1 MTEKQN
7 QPTSTGVDVS
17 AGAGVDT
24 GAGAGVDTGVAVG
37 AGMGTGVGVG
47 AGVGTGAG
55 ASVGAGETSA
65 GAGASLNAG
74 TSANTSSHTNA
85 NTNTNT
91 SANDPAQKITW
102 YAAHKYALAAIVLVI
117 VLLMLVL
124 AYVFSCNAEQ
134 SARLAQ
140 SASDDAPTVH
150 IVQDRIAEN
159 ADNTDSAD
167 ATKTNEN
174 SAEQSAPQ
182 EIKELQQQIEELTQP
197 YGSSVSVCIIDASNG
212 NYCQVN
218 SDKAFVSA
226 SMIKLAVLC
235 KYMDAVDNG
244 QLDPADR
251 VALKNMKV
259 VGGTGLI
266 QTERHAS
273 YSYDE
278 LCRYMIMYSDNTATN
293 VIINKLGQDAINE
306 RVQTLGCKNTSLNR
320 QLMALNTNTENW
332 ISARDAATILYKIKN
347 GTAASSA
354 MCAKALEYLSK
365 QTDNEGM
372 AEGISSGAFA
382 HKTGSLRSMRH
393 DGGIVLGKHPYV
405 IVALCDI
412 GAGNANKLMKEIA
425 QKADAY
431 FSQLD

>member
-7 QPTSTGVDVS
+7 QATSS
-17 AGAGVDT
+17 SVDT
-24 GAGAGVDTGVAVG
+24 GASVG
-37 AGMGTGVGVG
+37 AGGTSAG
-47 AGVGTGAG
+47 AGVGTGAD
-55 ASVGAGETSA
+55 A
-65 GAGASLNAG
+65 
-74 TSANTSSHTNA
+74 SANTG
-85 NTNTNT
+85 TNTD
-91 SANDPAQKITW
+91 ANDLAQLKTW
-102 YAAHKYALAAIVLVI
+102 CTTHKYALVAIVLAI
-117 VLLMLVL
+117 VLLVLVL

-134 SARLAQ
+134 SARSVKTASD
-140 SASDDAPTVH
+140 SASQVQ
-150 IVQDRIAEN
+150 IVQDRIAE
-159 ADNTDSAD
+159 SAD
-167 ATKTNEN
+167 STDTPKANVN

-182 EIKELQQQIEELTQP
+182 EIKELQLQIEELTQP
-197 YGSSVSVCIIDASNG
+197 YGSSVSVCVIDASNG

-235 KYMDAVDNG
+235 EYMHAVDNG

-251 VALKNMKV
+251 VSLKNMKV

-273 YSYDE
+273 YTYDE

-293 VIINKLGQDAINE
+293 ALINKLGQDSVNE

-347 GTAASSA
+347 GTASSSTI
-354 MCAKALEYLSK
+354 CAKALEYLSK

-412 GAGNANKLMKEIA
+412 GAGNANRLMKEIA
-425 QKADAY
+425 QKTDAY

>member
-1 MTEKQN
+1 MTETQN
-7 QPTSTGVDVS
+7 QATSS
-17 AGAGVDT
+17 SVDT
-24 GAGAGVDTGVAVG
+24 GASVG
-37 AGMGTGVGVG
+37 AGGTSAG
-47 AGVGTGAG
+47 AGVGTGAD
-55 ASVGAGETSA
+55 A
-65 GAGASLNAG
+65 
-74 TSANTSSHTNA
+74 SANTG
-85 NTNTNT
+85 TNTD
-91 SANDPAQKITW
+91 ANDLAQLKTW
-102 YAAHKYALAAIVLVI
+102 CTTHKYALVAIVLAI
-117 VLLMLVL
+117 VLLVLVL

-134 SARLAQ
+134 SAKSVKTASD
-140 SASDDAPTVH
+140 SASQVQ
-150 IVQDRIAEN
+150 IVQDRIAE
-159 ADNTDSAD
+159 SAD
-167 ATKTNEN
+167 STDTPKANVN

-182 EIKELQQQIEELTQP
+182 EIKELQLQIEELTQP

-235 KYMDAVDNG
+235 EYMHAVDNG

-251 VALKNMKV
+251 VSLKNMKV

-273 YSYDE
+273 YTYDE

-293 VIINKLGQDAINE
+293 ALINKLGQDSVNE
-306 RVQTLGCKNTSLNR
+306 LVQTLGCKNTSLNR

-347 GTAASSA
+347 GTASSSTI
-354 MCAKALEYLSK
+354 CAKALEYLSK

-412 GAGNANKLMKEIA
+412 GAGNANRLMKEIA

>member
-7 QPTSTGVDVS
+7 QPTS
-17 AGAGVDT
+17 
-24 GAGAGVDTGVAVG
+24 
-37 AGMGTGVGVG
+37 VGVG
-47 AGVGTGAG
+47 
-55 ASVGAGETSA
+55 SGETSA
-65 GAGASLNAG
+65 GADASLNAG
-74 TSANTSSHTNA
+74 VSTDTSASARTKTNKP
-85 NTNTNT
+85 N
-91 SANDPAQKITW
+91 QLKTW
-102 YAAHKYALAAIVLVI
+102 CTTHKHALAVTVLAIVL
-117 VLLMLVL
+117 LVL
-124 AYVFSCNAEQ
+124 ILVYVFSCNAGQ
-134 SARLAQ
+134 SAKSVQ
-140 SASDDAPTVH
+140 NASDVASKAQ
-150 IVQDRIAEN
+150 IVQDRTAEN
-159 ADNTDSAD
+159 ADNTDSAN
-167 ATKTNEN
+167 AAKTNEN

-212 NYCQVN
+212 NYCHVN
-218 SDKAFVSA
+218 SDKALVSA

-235 KYMDAVDNG
+235 EYMHAVDNG

-251 VALKNMKV
+251 VALKNMNV

-273 YSYDE
+273 YTYDE

-293 VIINKLGQDAINE
+293 VLINKLGQDAINE
-306 RVQTLGCKNTSLNR
+306 RVQALGCKNTSLNR

>member
-1 MTEKQN
+1 MIEKQN
-7 QPTSTGVDVS
+7 QPTS
-17 AGAGVDT
+17 
-24 GAGAGVDTGVAVG
+24 
-37 AGMGTGVGVG
+37 VGVG
-47 AGVGTGAG
+47 
-55 ASVGAGETSA
+55 SGETSA
-65 GAGASLNAG
+65 GVDASLNAG
-74 TSANTSSHTNA
+74 VSTDTSASARTKTNKP
-85 NTNTNT
+85 N
-91 SANDPAQKITW
+91 QLKTW
-102 YAAHKYALAAIVLVI
+102 CTTHKHALAVTVLAIVL
-117 VLLMLVL
+117 LVL
-124 AYVFSCNAEQ
+124 ILVYVFSCNAEQ
-134 SARLAQ
+134 SARLVQ
-140 SASDDAPTVH
+140 NASDDAPKAQ

-159 ADNTDSAD
+159 TDNTDSAN
-167 ATKTNEN
+167 AAKTNEN

-212 NYCQVN
+212 NYCHVN
-218 SDKAFVSA
+218 SDKALVSA

-235 KYMDAVDNG
+235 EYMHAVDNG

-251 VALKNMKV
+251 VTLKNMKV

-293 VIINKLGQDAINE
+293 VLINKLGQDAINE
-306 RVQTLGCKNTSLNR
+306 RVQALGCKNTSLNR

-332 ISARDAATILYKIKN
+332 ISARDAATILYKFKN

>member
-7 QPTSTGVDVS
+7 QPTS
-17 AGAGVDT
+17 
-24 GAGAGVDTGVAVG
+24 
-37 AGMGTGVGVG
+37 VGVG
-47 AGVGTGAG
+47 
-55 ASVGAGETSA
+55 SGETSA
-65 GAGASLNAG
+65 GADANLNAG
-74 TSANTSSHTNA
+74 VSTDTSASARTKTNKP
-85 NTNTNT
+85 N
-91 SANDPAQKITW
+91 QLKTW
-102 YAAHKYALAAIVLVI
+102 CTTHKHALAVTVLAIVL
-117 VLLMLVL
+117 LVL
-124 AYVFSCNAEQ
+124 ILVYVFSCNAEQ
-134 SARLAQ
+134 SARLVQ
-140 SASDDAPTVH
+140 NASDVAPKAQ

-159 ADNTDSAD
+159 ADNTDSAN
-167 ATKTNEN
+167 AAKTNEN

-212 NYCQVN
+212 NYCHVN
-218 SDKAFVSA
+218 SDKALVSA

-235 KYMDAVDNG
+235 EYMHAVDNG

-251 VALKNMKV
+251 VALKNMNV

-273 YSYDE
+273 YTYDE

-293 VIINKLGQDAINE
+293 VLINKLGQDAINE
-306 RVQTLGCKNTSLNR
+306 RVQALGRKNTSLNR

>member
-1 MTEKQN
+1 MTETQN
-7 QPTSTGVDVS
+7 QATSS
-17 AGAGVDT
+17 SVDT
-24 GAGAGVDTGVAVG
+24 
-37 AGMGTGVGVG
+37 
-47 AGVGTGAG
+47 G
-55 ASVGAGETSA
+55 ASVGAGGTSA
-65 GAGASLNAG
+65 GAGVGAG
-74 TSANTSSHTNA
+74 VDASANTG
-85 NTNTNT
+85 T
-91 SANDPAQKITW
+91 STGANDLAQLKTRCTT
-102 YAAHKYALAAIVLVI
+102 HKHVLAVTVLAIVLLV
-117 VLLMLVL
+117 LVL

-134 SARLAQ
+134 SAKSVKTASD
-140 SASDDAPTVH
+140 SASQVQ
-150 IVQDRIAEN
+150 IVQDRIAE
-159 ADNTDSAD
+159 SAD
-167 ATKTNEN
+167 STDTPKANVN

-182 EIKELQQQIEELTQP
+182 EIKELQLQIEELTQP

-235 KYMDAVDNG
+235 EYMHAVDNG
-244 QLDPADR
+244 QLDPKDR
-251 VALKNMKV
+251 VTLKNMKV

-273 YSYDE
+273 YTYDE

-293 VIINKLGQDAINE
+293 VLINKLGQDAINE

-347 GTAASSA
+347 GTASSSTI
-354 MCAKALEYLSK
+354 CAKALEYLSK

-393 DGGIVLGKHPYV
+393 DGGIVLGRHPYV

-412 GAGNANKLMKEIA
+412 GAGNANRLMKEIA

>member
-7 QPTSTGVDVS
+7 QPTS
-17 AGAGVDT
+17 
-24 GAGAGVDTGVAVG
+24 
-37 AGMGTGVGVG
+37 VGVG
-47 AGVGTGAG
+47 
-55 ASVGAGETSA
+55 SGETSA
-65 GAGASLNAG
+65 GADASLNAG
-74 TSANTSSHTNA
+74 VSTDTSASARTKTNKP
-85 NTNTNT
+85 N
-91 SANDPAQKITW
+91 QLKTW
-102 YAAHKYALAAIVLVI
+102 CTTHKHALAVTVLAIVL
-117 VLLMLVL
+117 LVL
-124 AYVFSCNAEQ
+124 ILVYVFSCNAEQ
-134 SARLAQ
+134 SARLVQ
-140 SASDDAPTVH
+140 NASDVAPKAQ

-159 ADNTDSAD
+159 ADNTDSAN
-167 ATKTNEN
+167 AVKTNEN

-212 NYCQVN
+212 NYCHVN
-218 SDKAFVSA
+218 SDKALVSA

-235 KYMDAVDNG
+235 EYMHAVDNG

-251 VALKNMKV
+251 VALKNMNV

-273 YSYDE
+273 YTYDE

-293 VIINKLGQDAINE
+293 VLINKLGQDAINE
-306 RVQTLGCKNTSLNR
+306 RVQALGRKNTSLNR

-332 ISARDAATILYKIKN
+332 ISARDAATILNKIKN

>member
-1 MTEKQN
+1 MTETQN
-7 QPTSTGVDVS
+7 QATSS
-17 AGAGVDT
+17 SVDT
-24 GAGAGVDTGVAVG
+24 GASVG
-37 AGMGTGVGVG
+37 AGGTSAG
-47 AGVGTGAG
+47 AGVGTGAD
-55 ASVGAGETSA
+55 A
-65 GAGASLNAG
+65 
-74 TSANTSSHTNA
+74 SANTG
-85 NTNTNT
+85 TNTD
-91 SANDPAQKITW
+91 ANDLAQLKIWCTT
-102 YAAHKYALAAIVLVI
+102 HKYALVAIVLAI
-117 VLLMLVL
+117 VLLVLIL

-134 SARLAQ
+134 SAKSVKTASD
-140 SASDDAPTVH
+140 SASQVQ
-150 IVQDRIAEN
+150 IVQDRIAE
-159 ADNTDSAD
+159 SAD
-167 ATKTNEN
+167 STDTPKANVN

-182 EIKELQQQIEELTQP
+182 EIKELQLQIEELTQP
-197 YGSSVSVCIIDASNG
+197 YGSSVSVCVIDASNG

-235 KYMDAVDNG
+235 EYMHAVDNG

-251 VALKNMKV
+251 VSLKNMKV

-273 YSYDE
+273 YTYDE

-293 VIINKLGQDAINE
+293 ALINKLGQDSVNE
-306 RVQTLGCKNTSLNR
+306 LVQTLGCKNTSLNR

-347 GTAASSA
+347 GTASSSTI
-354 MCAKALEYLSK
+354 CAKALEYLSK

-412 GAGNANKLMKEIA
+412 GAGNANRLMKEIA
-425 QKADAY
+425 QKTDAY

>member
-1 MTEKQN
+1 MAEKQN
-7 QPTSTGVDVS
+7 QATS
-17 AGAGVDT
+17 
-24 GAGAGVDTGVAVG
+24 
-37 AGMGTGVGVG
+37 VGVG
-47 AGVGTGAG
+47 
-55 ASVGAGETSA
+55 SGETSA
-65 GAGASLNAG
+65 GADASLNAG
-74 TSANTSSHTNA
+74 VSTDTSASARTKTNKP
-85 NTNTNT
+85 N
-91 SANDPAQKITW
+91 QLKTW
-102 YAAHKYALAAIVLVI
+102 CTTHKHALAVTVLAIVL
-117 VLLMLVL
+117 LVL
-124 AYVFSCNAEQ
+124 ILVYVFSCNAEQ
-134 SARLAQ
+134 SAKSVKTASD
-140 SASDDAPTVH
+140 SASQVQ

-159 ADNTDSAD
+159 ADSTD
-167 ATKTNEN
+167 ATTTNEI
-174 SAEQSAPQ
+174 STEQSAPQ

-212 NYCQVN
+212 NYCHVN

-235 KYMDAVDNG
+235 EYMHAVDNG

-251 VALKNMKV
+251 VTLKNMKV

-293 VIINKLGQDAINE
+293 VLINKLGQDAINE
-306 RVQTLGCKNTSLNR
+306 RVQALGCKNTSLNR

-332 ISARDAATILYKIKN
+332 ISARDAATILYKFKN
-347 GTAASSA
+347 GTAASSTI
-354 MCAKALEYLSK
+354 CAKALEYLSK

-393 DGGIVLGKHPYV
+393 DGGIVLGKRPYV

-412 GAGNANKLMKEIA
+412 GAGNANRLMKEIA

-431 FSQLD
+431 FS

>member
-7 QPTSTGVDVS
+7 QPTSTGV
-17 AGAGVDT
+17 
-24 GAGAGVDTGVAVG
+24 
-37 AGMGTGVGVG
+37 GVGLD
-47 AGVGTGAG
+47 
-55 ASVGAGETSA
+55 ASVDASGNVAGPDVDVAT
-65 GAGASLNAG
+65 G
-74 TSANTSSHTNA
+74 TSANADSNELSQMRTQRVARNRILVVTI
-85 NTNTNT
+85 
-91 SANDPAQKITW
+91 SATTI
-102 YAAHKYALAAIVLVI
+102 LV
-117 VLLMLVL
+117 LVL

-134 SARLAQ
+134 SAKSVQ
-140 SASDDAPTVH
+140 NASDVASKAQ
-150 IVQDRIAEN
+150 IVQDRIAE
-159 ADNTDSAD
+159 SAD
-167 ATKTNEN
+167 STDTPKANVN

-182 EIKELQQQIEELTQP
+182 EIKELQLQIEELTQP
-197 YGSSVSVCIIDASNG
+197 YGSSVSVCVIDASNG

-235 KYMDAVDNG
+235 EYMHAVDNG

-251 VALKNMKV
+251 VSLKNMKV

-273 YSYDE
+273 YTYDE

-293 VIINKLGQDAINE
+293 ALINKLGQDSVNE

-347 GTAASSA
+347 GTASSSTI
-354 MCAKALEYLSK
+354 CAKALEYLSK

-412 GAGNANKLMKEIA
+412 GAGNANRLMKEIA

>member
-1 MTEKQN
+1 MTETQN
-7 QPTSTGVDVS
+7 QATSS
-17 AGAGVDT
+17 SVDT
-24 GAGAGVDTGVAVG
+24 GASVG
-37 AGMGTGVGVG
+37 AGGTSAG
-47 AGVGTGAG
+47 AGVGTGAD
-55 ASVGAGETSA
+55 A
-65 GAGASLNAG
+65 
-74 TSANTSSHTNA
+74 SANTG
-85 NTNTNT
+85 TNTD
-91 SANDPAQKITW
+91 ANDLAQLKTW
-102 YAAHKYALAAIVLVI
+102 CTTHKYALVAIVLAI
-117 VLLMLVL
+117 VLLVLILV
-124 AYVFSCNAEQ
+124 YVFSCNAEQ
-134 SARLAQ
+134 SARSVKTASD
-140 SASDDAPTVH
+140 SASQVQ
-150 IVQDRIAEN
+150 IVQDRIAE
-159 ADNTDSAD
+159 SAD
-167 ATKTNEN
+167 STDTPKANVN

-182 EIKELQQQIEELTQP
+182 EIKELQLQIEELTQP
-197 YGSSVSVCIIDASNG
+197 YGSSVSVCVIDASNG
-212 NYCQVN
+212 NYCHVN

-235 KYMDAVDNG
+235 EYMHAVDNG

-251 VALKNMKV
+251 VSLKNMKV

-273 YSYDE
+273 YTYDE

-293 VIINKLGQDAINE
+293 ALINKLRQDSVNE

-347 GTAASSA
+347 GTASSSTI
-354 MCAKALEYLSK
+354 CAKALEYLSK

-412 GAGNANKLMKEIA
+412 GAGNANRLMKEIA
-425 QKADAY
+425 QKTDAY

>member
-1 MTEKQN
+1 MTETQN
-7 QPTSTGVDVS
+7 QATSS
-17 AGAGVDT
+17 SVDT
-24 GAGAGVDTGVAVG
+24 GASVG
-37 AGMGTGVGVG
+37 AGGTSAG
-47 AGVGTGAG
+47 AGVGTGAD
-55 ASVGAGETSA
+55 A
-65 GAGASLNAG
+65 
-74 TSANTSSHTNA
+74 SANTG
-85 NTNTNT
+85 TNTD
-91 SANDPAQKITW
+91 ANDLAQLKTW
-102 YAAHKYALAAIVLVI
+102 CTTHKYALVAIVLAI
-117 VLLMLVL
+117 VLLVLVL

-134 SARLAQ
+134 SARSVKTASD
-140 SASDDAPTVH
+140 SASQVQ
-150 IVQDRIAEN
+150 IVQDRIAE
-159 ADNTDSAD
+159 SAD
-167 ATKTNEN
+167 STDTPKANVN

-197 YGSSVSVCIIDASNG
+197 CGSSVSVCIIDASNG
-212 NYCQVN
+212 NYCHVN

-235 KYMDAVDNG
+235 EYMHAVENG

-251 VALKNMKV
+251 VTLKNMNV

-293 VIINKLGQDAINE
+293 VLINKLGQDAINE
-306 RVQTLGCKNTSLNR
+306 RVQALGCKNTSLNR

-332 ISARDAATILYKIKN
+332 ISARDAAAILYKIKN

-372 AEGISSGAFA
+372 AECISSGAFA

>member
-1 MTEKQN
+1 MTETQN
-7 QPTSTGVDVS
+7 QATSS
-17 AGAGVDT
+17 SVDT
-24 GAGAGVDTGVAVG
+24 GASVG
-37 AGMGTGVGVG
+37 AGGTSVG
-47 AGVGTGAG
+47 AGVGTGAD
-55 ASVGAGETSA
+55 A
-65 GAGASLNAG
+65 
-74 TSANTSSHTNA
+74 SANTG
-85 NTNTNT
+85 TNTD
-91 SANDPAQKITW
+91 ANDLAQLKTW
-102 YAAHKYALAAIVLVI
+102 CTTHKYALVAIVIAIVLLV
-117 VLLMLVL
+117 LVL

-134 SARLAQ
+134 SAESVKTASD
-140 SASDDAPTVH
+140 SASQVQ
-150 IVQDRIAEN
+150 IVQDRIAE
-159 ADNTDSAD
+159 SAD
-167 ATKTNEN
+167 STDTPKANVN

-182 EIKELQQQIEELTQP
+182 EIKELQLQIEELTQP

-235 KYMDAVDNG
+235 EYMHAVDNG

-251 VALKNMKV
+251 VSLKNMKV

-273 YSYDE
+273 YTYDE

-293 VIINKLGQDAINE
+293 ALINKLGQDSVNE

-347 GTAASSA
+347 GTASSSTI
-354 MCAKALEYLSK
+354 CAKALEYLSK

-412 GAGNANKLMKEIA
+412 GAGNANRLMKEIA
-425 QKADAY
+425 QKTDAY

>member
-7 QPTSTGVDVS
+7 QPTS
-17 AGAGVDT
+17 A
-24 GAGAGVDTGVAVG
+24 
-37 AGMGTGVGVG
+37 GVGVG
-47 AGVGTGAG
+47 ANASVDASGNVAGPDVDVGT
-55 ASVGAGETSA
+55 
-65 GAGASLNAG
+65 G
-74 TSANTSSHTNA
+74 TSANADSNELSQMRTQRVARNRILVVTI
-85 NTNTNT
+85 
-91 SANDPAQKITW
+91 SATTI
-102 YAAHKYALAAIVLVI
+102 LV
-117 VLLMLVL
+117 LVL

-134 SARLAQ
+134 SAKSVQ
-140 SASDDAPTVH
+140 NASDVASKAQ
-150 IVQDRIAEN
+150 IVQDRIA
-159 ADNTDSAD
+159 DNTDSAN
-167 ATKTNEN
+167 AAKINEN

-182 EIKELQQQIEELTQP
+182 EIKELQLQIEELTQP

-212 NYCQVN
+212 NYCHVN

-235 KYMDAVDNG
+235 EYMHAVDNG
-244 QLDPADR
+244 QLNPADR
-251 VALKNMKV
+251 VALKNMNV

-273 YSYDE
+273 YTYDE

-293 VIINKLGQDAINE
+293 VLINKLGQDSVNE

-431 FSQLD
+431 FGHLD

>member
-1 MTEKQN
+1 MTETQN
-7 QPTSTGVDVS
+7 QATSS
-17 AGAGVDT
+17 SVDT
-24 GAGAGVDTGVAVG
+24 GASVG
-37 AGMGTGVGVG
+37 AGGTSVG
-47 AGVGTGAG
+47 AGVGTGAD
-55 ASVGAGETSA
+55 A
-65 GAGASLNAG
+65 
-74 TSANTSSHTNA
+74 SANTG
-85 NTNTNT
+85 TNTD
-91 SANDPAQKITW
+91 ANDLAQLKTW
-102 YAAHKYALAAIVLVI
+102 CTTHKYALVAIVIAIVLLV
-117 VLLMLVL
+117 LVL

-134 SARLAQ
+134 SAESVKTASD
-140 SASDDAPTVH
+140 SASQVQ
-150 IVQDRIAEN
+150 IVQDRIAE
-159 ADNTDSAD
+159 SAD
-167 ATKTNEN
+167 STDTPKANVN

-182 EIKELQQQIEELTQP
+182 EIKELQLQIEELTQP

-235 KYMDAVDNG
+235 EYMHAVDNG

-251 VALKNMKV
+251 VTLKNMKV

-273 YSYDE
+273 YTYDE

-293 VIINKLGQDAINE
+293 ALINKLGQDSVNE
-306 RVQTLGCKNTSLNR
+306 LVQTLGCKNTSLNR

-347 GTAASSA
+347 GTASSSTI
-354 MCAKALEYLSK
+354 CAKALEYLSK

-393 DGGIVLGKHPYV
+393 DGGIVLGRHPYV

-412 GAGNANKLMKEIA
+412 GAGNANRLMKEIA

>member
-7 QPTSTGVDVS
+7 QPTS
-17 AGAGVDT
+17 
-24 GAGAGVDTGVAVG
+24 
-37 AGMGTGVGVG
+37 VGVG
-47 AGVGTGAG
+47 
-55 ASVGAGETSA
+55 SGETSA
-65 GAGASLNAG
+65 GADASLNAG
-74 TSANTSSHTNA
+74 VSTDTSASARTKTNKP
-85 NTNTNT
+85 NHL
-91 SANDPAQKITW
+91 KTW
-102 YAAHKYALAAIVLVI
+102 CTTHKHALAVTVLAIVL
-117 VLLMLVL
+117 LVL
-124 AYVFSCNAEQ
+124 ILVYVFSCNAEQ
-134 SARLAQ
+134 SARLVQ
-140 SASDDAPTVH
+140 NASDVAPKAQ

-159 ADNTDSAD
+159 ADNTDSAN
-167 ATKTNEN
+167 AAKTNEN

-212 NYCQVN
+212 NYCHVN
-218 SDKAFVSA
+218 SDKALVSA

-235 KYMDAVDNG
+235 EYMHAVDNG

-251 VALKNMKV
+251 VALKNMNV

-273 YSYDE
+273 YTYDE

-293 VIINKLGQDAINE
+293 VLINKLGQDAINE
-306 RVQTLGCKNTSLNR
+306 RVQALGRKNTSLNR

>member
-1 MTEKQN
+1 MTETQN
-7 QPTSTGVDVS
+7 QATSS
-17 AGAGVDT
+17 SVDT
-24 GAGAGVDTGVAVG
+24 GASVG
-37 AGMGTGVGVG
+37 AGGTSAG
-47 AGVGTGAG
+47 AGVGTGAD
-55 ASVGAGETSA
+55 A
-65 GAGASLNAG
+65 
-74 TSANTSSHTNA
+74 SANTG
-85 NTNTNT
+85 TNTD
-91 SANDPAQKITW
+91 ANDLAQLKTW
-102 YAAHKYALAAIVLVI
+102 CTTHKYALVAIVLAI
-117 VLLMLVL
+117 VLLVLVL

-134 SARLAQ
+134 SARSVKTASD
-140 SASDDAPTVH
+140 SASQVQ
-150 IVQDRIAEN
+150 IVQDRIAE
-159 ADNTDSAD
+159 SAD
-167 ATKTNEN
+167 STDTPKANVN

-182 EIKELQQQIEELTQP
+182 EIKELQLQIEELTQP
-197 YGSSVSVCIIDASNG
+197 YGSSVSVCVIDASNG

-235 KYMDAVDNG
+235 EYMHAVDNG

-251 VALKNMKV
+251 VSLKNMNV

-273 YSYDE
+273 YTYDE

-293 VIINKLGQDAINE
+293 ALINKLGQDSVNE

-347 GTAASSA
+347 GTASSSTI
-354 MCAKALEYLSK
+354 CAKALEYLSK

-412 GAGNANKLMKEIA
+412 GAGNANRLMKEIA
-425 QKADAY
+425 QKTDAY

>member
-1 MTEKQN
+1 MIEKQN
-7 QPTSTGVDVS
+7 QPTSV
-17 AGAGVDT
+17 
-24 GAGAGVDTGVAVG
+24 
-37 AGMGTGVGVG
+37 GVGVG
-47 AGVGTGAG
+47 ADASGDASGNVAGPDVDVGT
-55 ASVGAGETSA
+55 S
-65 GAGASLNAG
+65 
-74 TSANTSSHTNA
+74 TSANADSNELSQMRTQRVARNRILVVTI
-85 NTNTNT
+85 
-91 SANDPAQKITW
+91 SATTI
-102 YAAHKYALAAIVLVI
+102 LV
-117 VLLMLVL
+117 LVL

-134 SARLAQ
+134 SARLVQ
-140 SASDDAPTVH
+140 NASDVAPKAQ

-159 ADNTDSAD
+159 ADSTD
-167 ATKTNEN
+167 ATTTNEI
-174 SAEQSAPQ
+174 STEQSAPQ

-197 YGSSVSVCIIDASNG
+197 CGSSVSVCIIDASNG
-212 NYCQVN
+212 NYCHVN

-235 KYMDAVDNG
+235 EYMHAVENG

-251 VALKNMKV
+251 VTLKNMNV

-293 VIINKLGQDAINE
+293 VLINKLGQDAINE
-306 RVQTLGCKNTSLNR
+306 RVQALGCKNTSLNR

-332 ISARDAATILYKIKN
+332 ISARDAAAILYKIKN

-431 FSQLD
+431 FSRLD

>member
-1 MTEKQN
+1 MTETQN
-7 QPTSTGVDVS
+7 QATSS
-17 AGAGVDT
+17 SVDT
-24 GAGAGVDTGVAVG
+24 GASVG
-37 AGMGTGVGVG
+37 AGGTSAG
-47 AGVGTGAG
+47 AGVGTGVDA
-55 ASVGAGETSA
+55 
-65 GAGASLNAG
+65 
-74 TSANTSSHTNA
+74 SANTG
-85 NTNTNT
+85 T
-91 SANDPAQKITW
+91 STGANDLAQLKTW
-102 YAAHKYALAAIVLVI
+102 CTTHKHVLAVTVLAIVLLV
-117 VLLMLVL
+117 LVL

-134 SARLAQ
+134 SARLVQ
-140 SASDDAPTVH
+140 NASDVAPKAQ

-159 ADNTDSAD
+159 ADNTDSAN
-167 ATKTNEN
+167 AAKTNEN

-212 NYCQVN
+212 NYCHVN
-218 SDKAFVSA
+218 SDKALVSA

-235 KYMDAVDNG
+235 EYMHAVDNG

-251 VALKNMKV
+251 VALKNMNV

-273 YSYDE
+273 YTYDE

-293 VIINKLGQDAINE
+293 VLINKLGQDAINE
-306 RVQTLGCKNTSLNR
+306 RVQALGRKNTSLNR

>member
-7 QPTSTGVDVS
+7 QPTS
-17 AGAGVDT
+17 A
-24 GAGAGVDTGVAVG
+24 
-37 AGMGTGVGVG
+37 GVGVG
-47 AGVGTGAG
+47 ANASVDASGNVAGPDVDVGT
-55 ASVGAGETSA
+55 
-65 GAGASLNAG
+65 G
-74 TSANTSSHTNA
+74 TSANADSNELSQMRTQRVARNRILVVTI
-85 NTNTNT
+85 
-91 SANDPAQKITW
+91 SATTI
-102 YAAHKYALAAIVLVI
+102 LV
-117 VLLMLVL
+117 LVL

-134 SARLAQ
+134 SAKSVQ
-140 SASDDAPTVH
+140 NASDVASKAQ
-150 IVQDRIAEN
+150 IVQDRIA
-159 ADNTDSAD
+159 DNTDSAN
-167 ATKTNEN
+167 AAKINEN

-182 EIKELQQQIEELTQP
+182 EIKELQLQIEELTQP

-212 NYCQVN
+212 NYCHVN

-235 KYMDAVDNG
+235 EYMHAVDNG
-244 QLDPADR
+244 QLNPADR
-251 VALKNMKV
+251 VALKNMNV

-273 YSYDE
+273 YTYDE

-293 VIINKLGQDAINE
+293 VLINKLGQDAINE
-306 RVQTLGCKNTSLNR
+306 RVQALGCKNTSLNR

-393 DGGIVLGKHPYV
+393 DGGIVLGKHPYA

-431 FSQLD
+431 FGHLD

>member
-7 QPTSTGVDVS
+7 QPTS
-17 AGAGVDT
+17 
-24 GAGAGVDTGVAVG
+24 
-37 AGMGTGVGVG
+37 VGVG
-47 AGVGTGAG
+47 
-55 ASVGAGETSA
+55 SGETSA
-65 GAGASLNAG
+65 GADASLNAG
-74 TSANTSSHTNA
+74 VSTDTSASARTKTNKP
-85 NTNTNT
+85 NHL
-91 SANDPAQKITW
+91 KTW
-102 YAAHKYALAAIVLVI
+102 CTTHKHALAVTVLAIVLLV
-117 VLLMLVL
+117 LVL

-134 SARLAQ
+134 SAKSVKTASD
-140 SASDDAPTVH
+140 SASQVQ
-150 IVQDRIAEN
+150 IVQDRIAE
-159 ADNTDSAD
+159 SAD
-167 ATKTNEN
+167 STDTPKANVN
-174 SAEQSAPQ
+174 SAEQSASQ
-182 EIKELQQQIEELTQP
+182 EIKELQLQIEELTQP

-235 KYMDAVDNG
+235 EYMHAVDNG

-251 VALKNMKV
+251 VTLKNMKV

-273 YSYDE
+273 YTYDE

-293 VIINKLGQDAINE
+293 ALINKLGQDSVNE
-306 RVQTLGCKNTSLNR
+306 LVQTLGCKNTSLNR

-393 DGGIVLGKHPYV
+393 DGGIVLGRHPYV

-412 GAGNANKLMKEIA
+412 GAGNANRLMKEIA
-425 QKADAY
+425 QKTDAY

>member
-1 MTEKQN
+1 MIEKQN
-7 QPTSTGVDVS
+7 QPTSV
-17 AGAGVDT
+17 
-24 GAGAGVDTGVAVG
+24 
-37 AGMGTGVGVG
+37 GVGVG
-47 AGVGTGAG
+47 ADASGDASGNVAGPDVDVGT
-55 ASVGAGETSA
+55 S
-65 GAGASLNAG
+65 
-74 TSANTSSHTNA
+74 TSANADSNELSQMRTQRVARNRILVVTI
-85 NTNTNT
+85 
-91 SANDPAQKITW
+91 SATTI
-102 YAAHKYALAAIVLVI
+102 LV
-117 VLLMLVL
+117 LVL
-124 AYVFSCNAEQ
+124 AYVFSCNAKQ
-134 SARLAQ
+134 SVKSVQ
-140 SASDDAPTVH
+140 NASDVASKAQ

-159 ADNTDSAD
+159 ADNTDSAN
-167 ATKTNEN
+167 AAKTNEN

-212 NYCQVN
+212 NYCHVN
-218 SDKAFVSA
+218 SDKALVSA

-235 KYMDAVDNG
+235 EYMHAVDNG

-251 VALKNMKV
+251 VTLKNMKV

-273 YSYDE
+273 YTYDE

-293 VIINKLGQDAINE
+293 VLINKLGQDAINE
-306 RVQTLGCKNTSLNR
+306 RVQALGCKNTSLNR

-332 ISARDAATILYKIKN
+332 ISARDAAAILYKIKN

-431 FSQLD
+431 FSRLD

>member
-1 MTEKQN
+1 MTETQN
-7 QPTSTGVDVS
+7 QATSS
-17 AGAGVDT
+17 SVDT
-24 GAGAGVDTGVAVG
+24 
-37 AGMGTGVGVG
+37 
-47 AGVGTGAG
+47 G
-55 ASVGAGETSA
+55 ASVGAGGTSA
-65 GAGASLNAG
+65 GVGVDTGVDA
-74 TSANTSSHTNA
+74 SANTG
-85 NTNTNT
+85 T
-91 SANDPAQKITW
+91 STGANDLAQLKTW
-102 YAAHKYALAAIVLVI
+102 CTTHKHVLAVIVLAIVL
-117 VLLMLVL
+117 LVL
-124 AYVFSCNAEQ
+124 ILVYVFSCNAEQ
-134 SARLAQ
+134 SAKSVQ
-140 SASDDAPTVH
+140 NASDVASKAQ
-150 IVQDRIAEN
+150 IVQDRTAEN
-159 ADNTDSAD
+159 ADNTDSAN
-167 ATKTNEN
+167 AAKTNEN

-212 NYCQVN
+212 NYCHVN
-218 SDKAFVSA
+218 SDKTLVSA

-235 KYMDAVDNG
+235 EYMHAVDNG

-251 VALKNMKV
+251 VALKNMNV

-273 YSYDE
+273 YTYDE

-293 VIINKLGQDAINE
+293 VLINKLGQDAINE
-306 RVQTLGCKNTSLNR
+306 RVQALGCKNTSLNR

>member
-1 MTEKQN
+1 MTETQN
-7 QPTSTGVDVS
+7 QATS
-17 AGAGVDT
+17 
-24 GAGAGVDTGVAVG
+24 
-37 AGMGTGVGVG
+37 VGVG
-47 AGVGTGAG
+47 
-55 ASVGAGETSA
+55 SGETSA
-65 GAGASLNAG
+65 GADASLNAG
-74 TSANTSSHTNA
+74 VSTDTSASARTKTNKP
-85 NTNTNT
+85 NHL
-91 SANDPAQKITW
+91 KTW
-102 YAAHKYALAAIVLVI
+102 CTTHKHALAVTVLAIVL
-117 VLLMLVL
+117 LVL
-124 AYVFSCNAEQ
+124 ILVYVFSCNAEQ
-134 SARLAQ
+134 SAKSVQ
-140 SASDDAPTVH
+140 NASDVASKAQ
-150 IVQDRIAEN
+150 IVQDRTAEN
-159 ADNTDSAD
+159 ADNTDSAN
-167 ATKTNEN
+167 AAKTNEN

-212 NYCQVN
+212 NYCHVN
-218 SDKAFVSA
+218 SDKALVSA

-235 KYMDAVDNG
+235 EYMHAVDNG

-251 VALKNMKV
+251 VALKNMNV

-273 YSYDE
+273 YTYDE

-293 VIINKLGQDAINE
+293 VLINKLGQDAINE
-306 RVQTLGCKNTSLNR
+306 RVQALGCKNTSLNR

>member
-1 MTEKQN
+1 MTETQN
-7 QPTSTGVDVS
+7 QATS
-17 AGAGVDT
+17 
-24 GAGAGVDTGVAVG
+24 
-37 AGMGTGVGVG
+37 VGVG
-47 AGVGTGAG
+47 
-55 ASVGAGETSA
+55 SGETSA
-65 GAGASLNAG
+65 GADASLNAG
-74 TSANTSSHTNA
+74 VSTDTSASARTKTNKP
-85 NTNTNT
+85 N
-91 SANDPAQKITW
+91 QLKTW
-102 YAAHKYALAAIVLVI
+102 CTTHKHALAVTVLAIVL
-117 VLLMLVL
+117 LVL
-124 AYVFSCNAEQ
+124 ILVYVFSCNAGQ
-134 SARLAQ
+134 SAKSVQ
-140 SASDDAPTVH
+140 NASDVASKAQ
-150 IVQDRIAEN
+150 IVQDRTAEN
-159 ADNTDSAD
+159 ADNTDSAN
-167 ATKTNEN
+167 AAKTNEN

-212 NYCQVN
+212 NYCHVN
-218 SDKAFVSA
+218 SDKALVSA

-235 KYMDAVDNG
+235 EYMHAVDNG

-251 VALKNMKV
+251 VALKNMNV

-273 YSYDE
+273 YTYDE

-293 VIINKLGQDAINE
+293 VLINKLGQDAINE
-306 RVQTLGCKNTSLNR
+306 RVQALGCKNTSLNR

>member
-1 MTEKQN
+1 MTETQN
-7 QPTSTGVDVS
+7 QATSS
-17 AGAGVDT
+17 SVDT
-24 GAGAGVDTGVAVG
+24 GASVG
-37 AGMGTGVGVG
+37 AGGTSAG
-47 AGVGTGAG
+47 AGVGTGAD
-55 ASVGAGETSA
+55 A
-65 GAGASLNAG
+65 
-74 TSANTSSHTNA
+74 SANTG
-85 NTNTNT
+85 TNTD
-91 SANDPAQKITW
+91 ANDLAQLKTW
-102 YAAHKYALAAIVLVI
+102 CTTHKYALVAIVLAI
-117 VLLMLVL
+117 VLLVLVL

-134 SARLAQ
+134 SARSVKTASD
-140 SASDDAPTVH
+140 SASQVQ
-150 IVQDRIAEN
+150 IVQDRIAE
-159 ADNTDSAD
+159 SAD
-167 ATKTNEN
+167 STDTPKANVN

-182 EIKELQQQIEELTQP
+182 EIKELQLQIEELTQP
-197 YGSSVSVCIIDASNG
+197 YGSSVSVCVIDASNG

-235 KYMDAVDNG
+235 EYMHAVDNG

-251 VALKNMKV
+251 VSLKNMKV

-273 YSYDE
+273 YTYDE

-293 VIINKLGQDAINE
+293 ALINKLGQDSVNE
-306 RVQTLGCKNTSLNR
+306 LVQTLGCKNTSLNR

-347 GTAASSA
+347 GTASSSTI
-354 MCAKALEYLSK
+354 CAKALEYLSK

-412 GAGNANKLMKEIA
+412 GAGNANRLMKEIA

>member
-7 QPTSTGVDVS
+7 QPTS
-17 AGAGVDT
+17 
-24 GAGAGVDTGVAVG
+24 
-37 AGMGTGVGVG
+37 VGVG
-47 AGVGTGAG
+47 
-55 ASVGAGETSA
+55 SGETSA
-65 GAGASLNAG
+65 GADASLNAG
-74 TSANTSSHTNA
+74 VSTDTSASARTKTNKP
-85 NTNTNT
+85 N
-91 SANDPAQKITW
+91 QLKTW
-102 YAAHKYALAAIVLVI
+102 CTTHKHALAVTVLAIVL
-117 VLLMLVL
+117 LVL
-124 AYVFSCNAEQ
+124 ILVYVFSCNAEQ
-134 SARLAQ
+134 SARLVQ
-140 SASDDAPTVH
+140 NASDVAPKAQ

-159 ADNTDSAD
+159 ADNTDSAN
-167 ATKTNEN
+167 AAKTNEN

-212 NYCQVN
+212 NYCHVN
-218 SDKAFVSA
+218 SDKALVSA

-235 KYMDAVDNG
+235 EYMHAVDNG

-251 VALKNMKV
+251 VVLKNMNV

-273 YSYDE
+273 YTYDE

-293 VIINKLGQDAINE
+293 VLINKLGQDAINE
-306 RVQTLGCKNTSLNR
+306 RVQALGRKNTSLNR

-372 AEGISSGAFA
+372 AEGISSGAYA

>member
-7 QPTSTGVDVS
+7 QPTS
-17 AGAGVDT
+17 
-24 GAGAGVDTGVAVG
+24 
-37 AGMGTGVGVG
+37 VGVG
-47 AGVGTGAG
+47 
-55 ASVGAGETSA
+55 SGETSA
-65 GAGASLNAG
+65 GADASLNAG
-74 TSANTSSHTNA
+74 VSTDTSASARTKTNKP
-85 NTNTNT
+85 N
-91 SANDPAQKITW
+91 QLKTW
-102 YAAHKYALAAIVLVI
+102 CTTHKHALAVTVLAIVL
-117 VLLMLVL
+117 LVL
-124 AYVFSCNAEQ
+124 ILVYVFSCNAEQ
-134 SARLAQ
+134 SARLVQ
-140 SASDDAPTVH
+140 NASDVAPKAQ

-159 ADNTDSAD
+159 ADNTDSAN
-167 ATKTNEN
+167 AAKTNEN

-212 NYCQVN
+212 NYCHVN
-218 SDKAFVSA
+218 SDKALVSA

-235 KYMDAVDNG
+235 EYMHAVDNG

-251 VALKNMKV
+251 VALKNMNV

-273 YSYDE
+273 YTYDE

-293 VIINKLGQDAINE
+293 VLINKLGQDAINE
-306 RVQTLGCKNTSLNR
+306 RVQALGRKNTSLNR

>member
-1 MTEKQN
+1 MTETQN
-7 QPTSTGVDVS
+7 QATSS
-17 AGAGVDT
+17 SVDT
-24 GAGAGVDTGVAVG
+24 GASVG
-37 AGMGTGVGVG
+37 AGGTSAG
-47 AGVGTGAG
+47 AGVGTGVDA
-55 ASVGAGETSA
+55 
-65 GAGASLNAG
+65 
-74 TSANTSSHTNA
+74 SANTG
-85 NTNTNT
+85 T
-91 SANDPAQKITW
+91 STGANDLAQLKTW
-102 YAAHKYALAAIVLVI
+102 CTTHKHVLAVTVLAIVLLV
-117 VLLMLVL
+117 LVL

-134 SARLAQ
+134 SARLVQ
-140 SASDDAPTVH
+140 NASDVAPKAQ

-159 ADNTDSAD
+159 ADSTD
-167 ATKTNEN
+167 ATTTNEI
-174 SAEQSAPQ
+174 STEQSAPQ

-212 NYCQVN
+212 NYCHVN

-226 SMIKLAVLC
+226 SMIKLVVLC
-235 KYMDAVDNG
+235 EYMHAVDNG

-251 VALKNMKV
+251 VALKNMNV

-293 VIINKLGQDAINE
+293 VLINKLGQDAINE
-306 RVQTLGCKNTSLNR
+306 RVQALGCKNTSLNR

>member
-1 MTEKQN
+1 MTETQN
-7 QPTSTGVDVS
+7 QATSS
-17 AGAGVDT
+17 SVDT
-24 GAGAGVDTGVAVG
+24 GASVG
-37 AGMGTGVGVG
+37 AGGTSAG
-47 AGVGTGAG
+47 AGVGTGAD
-55 ASVGAGETSA
+55 A
-65 GAGASLNAG
+65 
-74 TSANTSSHTNA
+74 SANTG
-85 NTNTNT
+85 TNTD
-91 SANDPAQKITW
+91 ANDLAQLKTW
-102 YAAHKYALAAIVLVI
+102 CTTHKYALVAIVLAI
-117 VLLMLVL
+117 VLLVLVL

-134 SARLAQ
+134 SAKSVKTASD
-140 SASDDAPTVH
+140 SASQVQ
-150 IVQDRIAEN
+150 IVQDRIAE
-159 ADNTDSAD
+159 SAD
-167 ATKTNEN
+167 STDTPKANVN

-182 EIKELQQQIEELTQP
+182 EIKELQLQIEELTQP

-212 NYCQVN
+212 NYCHVN

-235 KYMDAVDNG
+235 EYMHAVDNG

-251 VALKNMKV
+251 VTLKNMKV

-293 VIINKLGQDAINE
+293 VLINKLGQDAINE
-306 RVQTLGCKNTSLNR
+306 RVQALGCKNTSLNR

-332 ISARDAATILYKIKN
+332 ISARDAATILYKFKN
-347 GTAASSA
+347 GTAASSTI
-354 MCAKALEYLSK
+354 CAKALEYLSK

-412 GAGNANKLMKEIA
+412 GAGNANRLMKEIA

>member
-7 QPTSTGVDVS
+7 QPTS
-17 AGAGVDT
+17 
-24 GAGAGVDTGVAVG
+24 
-37 AGMGTGVGVG
+37 VGVG
-47 AGVGTGAG
+47 
-55 ASVGAGETSA
+55 SGETSA
-65 GAGASLNAG
+65 GADASLNAG
-74 TSANTSSHTNA
+74 VSTDTSASARTKTNKP
-85 NTNTNT
+85 NHL
-91 SANDPAQKITW
+91 KTW
-102 YAAHKYALAAIVLVI
+102 CTTHKHALAVTVLAIVL
-117 VLLMLVL
+117 LVL
-124 AYVFSCNAEQ
+124 ILVYVFSCNAGQ
-134 SARLAQ
+134 SAKSVQ
-140 SASDDAPTVH
+140 NASDVASKAQ
-150 IVQDRIAEN
+150 IVQDRTAEN
-159 ADNTDSAD
+159 ADNTDSAN
-167 ATKTNEN
+167 AAKTNEN

-212 NYCQVN
+212 NYCHVN
-218 SDKAFVSA
+218 SDKALVSA

-235 KYMDAVDNG
+235 EYMHAVDNG

-251 VALKNMKV
+251 VALKNMNV

-273 YSYDE
+273 YTYDE

-293 VIINKLGQDAINE
+293 VLINKLGQDAINE

>member
-7 QPTSTGVDVS
+7 QPTSV
-17 AGAGVDT
+17 
-24 GAGAGVDTGVAVG
+24 
-37 AGMGTGVGVG
+37 GVGVGADASVGASGTSAG
-47 AGVGTGAG
+47 AGVGTGAD
-55 ASVGAGETSA
+55 A
-65 GAGASLNAG
+65 
-74 TSANTSSHTNA
+74 SANTG
-85 NTNTNT
+85 TNTD
-91 SANDPAQKITW
+91 ANDLAQLKTW
-102 YAAHKYALAAIVLVI
+102 CTTHKYALVAIVLAI
-117 VLLMLVL
+117 VLLVLVL

-134 SARLAQ
+134 SAKSVQ
-140 SASDDAPTVH
+140 TASDGASQVQ
-150 IVQDRIAEN
+150 IVQDRIAES
-159 ADNTDSAD
+159 TDSTNTPKA
-167 ATKTNEN
+167 NEN

-212 NYCQVN
+212 NYCHVN

-235 KYMDAVDNG
+235 EYMHAVDNG

-251 VALKNMKV
+251 VALKNMNV

-273 YSYDE
+273 YTYDE

-293 VIINKLGQDAINE
+293 VLINKLGQDAINE
-306 RVQTLGCKNTSLNR
+306 RVQALGCKNTSLNR

-332 ISARDAATILYKIKN
+332 ISARDTATILYKIKN

>member
-1 MTEKQN
+1 MTETQN
-7 QPTSTGVDVS
+7 QATSS
-17 AGAGVDT
+17 SVDT
-24 GAGAGVDTGVAVG
+24 GASVG
-37 AGMGTGVGVG
+37 AGGTSAG
-47 AGVGTGAG
+47 AGVGTGAD
-55 ASVGAGETSA
+55 A
-65 GAGASLNAG
+65 
-74 TSANTSSHTNA
+74 SANTG
-85 NTNTNT
+85 TNTD
-91 SANDPAQKITW
+91 ANDLAQLKTW
-102 YAAHKYALAAIVLVI
+102 CTTHKYALVAIVLAI
-117 VLLMLVL
+117 VLLVLVL

-134 SARLAQ
+134 SARSVKTASD
-140 SASDDAPTVH
+140 SASQVQ
-150 IVQDRIAEN
+150 IVQDRIAE
-159 ADNTDSAD
+159 SAD
-167 ATKTNEN
+167 STDTPKANVN

-182 EIKELQQQIEELTQP
+182 EIKELQLQIEELTQP
-197 YGSSVSVCIIDASNG
+197 YGSSVSVCVIDASNG

-235 KYMDAVDNG
+235 EYMHAVDNG

-251 VALKNMKV
+251 VSLKNMKV

-273 YSYDE
+273 YTYDE

-293 VIINKLGQDAINE
+293 ALINKLGQDSVNE

-347 GTAASSA
+347 GTASSSTI
-354 MCAKALEYLSK
+354 CAKALEYLSK

-412 GAGNANKLMKEIA
+412 GAGNANRLMKEIA
-425 QKADAY
+425 QKTDAY
-431 FSQLD
+431 FRQLD

>member
-1 MTEKQN
+1 MTETQN
-7 QPTSTGVDVS
+7 QATSS
-17 AGAGVDT
+17 SVDT
-24 GAGAGVDTGVAVG
+24 GAGV
-37 AGMGTGVGVG
+37 
-47 AGVGTGAG
+47 GVGTGVDA
-55 ASVGAGETSA
+55 
-65 GAGASLNAG
+65 
-74 TSANTSSHTNA
+74 SANTG
-85 NTNTNT
+85 T
-91 SANDPAQKITW
+91 STGANDLAQLKTW
-102 YAAHKYALAAIVLVI
+102 CTTHKHVLAVTVLAIVLL
-117 VLLMLVL
+117 VLIL
-124 AYVFSCNAEQ
+124 AYVFSCHAEQ
-134 SARLAQ
+134 SAKSVKTASD
-140 SASDDAPTVH
+140 SASQVQ

-159 ADNTDSAD
+159 ADSTDSAN
-167 ATKTNEN
+167 AAKTNEN

-182 EIKELQQQIEELTQP
+182 EIKELQQQIEDLTQP

-212 NYCQVN
+212 NYCHVN

-235 KYMDAVDNG
+235 EYMHAVDNG

-251 VALKNMKV
+251 VALKNINV

-273 YSYDE
+273 YTYDE

-372 AEGISSGAFA
+372 AKGISSGAFA

-393 DGGIVLGKHPYV
+393 DGGIVLGKQPYV

>member
-7 QPTSTGVDVS
+7 QPTS
-17 AGAGVDT
+17 
-24 GAGAGVDTGVAVG
+24 
-37 AGMGTGVGVG
+37 VGVG
-47 AGVGTGAG
+47 
-55 ASVGAGETSA
+55 SGETSA
-65 GAGASLNAG
+65 GADASLNAG
-74 TSANTSSHTNA
+74 VSTDTSASARTKTNKP
-85 NTNTNT
+85 NHL
-91 SANDPAQKITW
+91 KTW
-102 YAAHKYALAAIVLVI
+102 CTTHKHALAVTVLAIVL
-117 VLLMLVL
+117 LVL
-124 AYVFSCNAEQ
+124 ILVYVFSCNAGQ
-134 SARLAQ
+134 SAKSVQ
-140 SASDDAPTVH
+140 NASDVASKAQ

-159 ADNTDSAD
+159 ADNTDSAN
-167 ATKTNEN
+167 AAKTNEN

-212 NYCQVN
+212 NYCHVN
-218 SDKAFVSA
+218 SDKALVSA

-235 KYMDAVDNG
+235 EYMHAVDNG

-251 VALKNMKV
+251 VALKNMNV

-273 YSYDE
+273 YTYDE

-293 VIINKLGQDAINE
+293 VLINKLGQDAINE
-306 RVQTLGCKNTSLNR
+306 RVQALGRKNTSLNR

>member
-1 MTEKQN
+1 MAEKQN
-7 QPTSTGVDVS
+7 QATS
-17 AGAGVDT
+17 
-24 GAGAGVDTGVAVG
+24 
-37 AGMGTGVGVG
+37 VGVG
-47 AGVGTGAG
+47 
-55 ASVGAGETSA
+55 SGETSA
-65 GAGASLNAG
+65 GADASLNAG
-74 TSANTSSHTNA
+74 VSTDTSASARTKTNKP
-85 NTNTNT
+85 N
-91 SANDPAQKITW
+91 QLKTW
-102 YAAHKYALAAIVLVI
+102 CTTHKHALAVTVLAIVL
-117 VLLMLVL
+117 LVL
-124 AYVFSCNAEQ
+124 ILVYVFSCNAEQ
-134 SARLAQ
+134 SARLVQNTSDVAPKAQ
-140 SASDDAPTVH
+140 

-159 ADNTDSAD
+159 ADSTD
-167 ATKTNEN
+167 ATTTNEI
-174 SAEQSAPQ
+174 STEQSAPQ

-212 NYCQVN
+212 NYCHVN

-235 KYMDAVDNG
+235 EYMHAVDNG

-251 VALKNMKV
+251 VTLKNMKV

-293 VIINKLGQDAINE
+293 VLINKLGQDAINE
-306 RVQTLGCKNTSLNR
+306 RVQALGCKNTSLNR

-332 ISARDAATILYKIKN
+332 ISARDAATILYKFKN
-347 GTAASSA
+347 GTAASSTI
-354 MCAKALEYLSK
+354 CAKALEYLSK

-393 DGGIVLGKHPYV
+393 DGGIVLGKRPYV

-412 GAGNANKLMKEIA
+412 GAGNANRLMKEIA

>member
-7 QPTSTGVDVS
+7 QPTS
-17 AGAGVDT
+17 
-24 GAGAGVDTGVAVG
+24 
-37 AGMGTGVGVG
+37 VGVG
-47 AGVGTGAG
+47 
-55 ASVGAGETSA
+55 SGETSA
-65 GAGASLNAG
+65 GADASLNAG
-74 TSANTSSHTNA
+74 VSTDTSASARTKTNKP
-85 NTNTNT
+85 N
-91 SANDPAQKITW
+91 QLKTW
-102 YAAHKYALAAIVLVI
+102 CTTHKHALAVTVLAIVL
-117 VLLMLVL
+117 LVL
-124 AYVFSCNAEQ
+124 ILVYVFSCNAEQ
-134 SARLAQ
+134 SARLVQ
-140 SASDDAPTVH
+140 NASDVAPKAQ

-159 ADNTDSAD
+159 ADNTDSAN
-167 ATKTNEN
+167 AAKTNEN

-197 YGSSVSVCIIDASNG
+197 YGSSVSACIIDASNG
-212 NYCQVN
+212 NYCHVN
-218 SDKAFVSA
+218 SDKALVSA

-235 KYMDAVDNG
+235 EYMHAVDNG

-251 VALKNMKV
+251 VALKNMNV

-273 YSYDE
+273 YTYDE

-293 VIINKLGQDAINE
+293 VLINKLGQDAINE
-306 RVQTLGCKNTSLNR
+306 RVQALGRKNTSLNR

>member
-1 MTEKQN
+1 MTETQN
-7 QPTSTGVDVS
+7 QATSS
-17 AGAGVDT
+17 SVDT
-24 GAGAGVDTGVAVG
+24 GASVG
-37 AGMGTGVGVG
+37 AGGTSAG
-47 AGVGTGAG
+47 AGVGTGAD
-55 ASVGAGETSA
+55 A
-65 GAGASLNAG
+65 
-74 TSANTSSHTNA
+74 SANTG
-85 NTNTNT
+85 TNTD
-91 SANDPAQKITW
+91 ANDLAQLKTW
-102 YAAHKYALAAIVLVI
+102 CTTHKYALVAIVLAI
-117 VLLMLVL
+117 VLLVLVL

-134 SARLAQ
+134 SARSVKTASD
-140 SASDDAPTVH
+140 SASQVQ
-150 IVQDRIAEN
+150 IVQDRIAE
-159 ADNTDSAD
+159 SAD
-167 ATKTNEN
+167 STDTPKANVN

-182 EIKELQQQIEELTQP
+182 EIKELQLQIEELTQP
-197 YGSSVSVCIIDASNG
+197 YGSSVSVCVIDASNG

-235 KYMDAVDNG
+235 EYMHAVDNG

-251 VALKNMKV
+251 VTLKNMNV

-293 VIINKLGQDAINE
+293 VLINKLGQDAINE
-306 RVQTLGCKNTSLNR
+306 RVQALGCKNTSLNR

-332 ISARDAATILYKIKN
+332 ISARDAAAILYKIKN

-372 AEGISSGAFA
+372 AECISSGAFA

>member
-7 QPTSTGVDVS
+7 QPTSASVGVGASAGTS

-24 GAGAGVDTGVAVG
+24 SD
-37 AGMGTGVGVG
+37 GT
-47 AGVGTGAG
+47 
-55 ASVGAGETSA
+55 SVGAGGTSA
-65 GAGASLNAG
+65 GAGASLNTN
-74 TSANTSSHTNA
+74 TSANTSSHTNT

-91 SANDPAQKITW
+91 NDPAQKITW
-102 YAAHKYALAAIVLVI
+102 YTAHKYALAAIVLAI

-140 SASDDAPTVH
+140 SASDDASTVH

-159 ADNTDSAD
+159 ADNTDNAD

-182 EIKELQQQIEELTQP
+182 EIKELQQQIEGLTQP

-244 QLDPADR
+244 QLNPTDR

-293 VIINKLGQDAINE
+293 VLINKLGQDAINE

-320 QLMALNTNTENW
+320 QLMVLNTNTENW

-431 FSQLD
+431 FGQLD